1 MRHFFL
7 VDYENVKEKGLEGF
21 FSLKRKDTVY
31 VFYSVNQQKIS
42 MEFIQ
47 TLRKGFFN
55 PKIEYVYVKAGKQSL
70 DMQLSSFLGY
80 LISENGTF
88 ACDYTIVSS
97 DRDFLHV
104 LDFWNDRMGKTVVFE
119 YPTIDRYLK
128 KDTVALLSAPKEE
141 EKKEA
146 SSSARS
152 TSSSRGTVSSSR
164 TRSSSRTGTAARQ
177 GRNVS
182 QPQARN
188 SGLSQQK
195 KGRELE
201 RAANEADE
209 LKRSSSRSGERARSA
224 SALPVKVSPEEVSLR
239 SREAEKKASPGT
251 VGSATVSARP
261 VQRAS
266 SAGRGQQKPVRRDE
280 DLLREEP
287 VQDEAKE
294 ASAMVEGLK
303 EEPVKEVPAGPDS
316 PMEDTAVTTE
326 ETGEEEAPL
335 TQAAETPS
343 AAAAEE
349 DTKDGE
355 AASSADKDDE
365 AGEPVKKSAPKKK
378 APAAKSTSA
387 AKASAKKKE
396 EAHPE
401 TAQGDEAA
409 SSRQAQ
415 SEKTMLNNRLQ
426 QVLAKAQVDTKV
438 ISEITHLVLEHMD
451 EKNFRQVVYRE
462 MIKKYRQ
469 ADGLEYYRI
478 IKNVI

>member
-21 FSLKRKDTVY
+21 FSLKRRDTVY

-104 LDFWNDRMGKTVVFE
+104 LDFWNDRIGKNVVFE

-128 KDTVALLSAPKEE
+128 KDTVALLSAPKED
-141 EKKEA
+141 EKKEPASSRRTSSSSKSA
-146 SSSARS
+146 SSSARAR
-152 TSSSRGTVSSSR
+152 TASR
-164 TRSSSRTGTAARQ
+164 TLPSRQNT
-177 GRNVS
+177 RNVS
-182 QPQARN
+182 QPHARN
-188 SGLSQQK
+188 SNAAMQNRY
-195 KGRELE
+195 RELE
-201 RAANEADE
+201 RAAKEE
-209 LKRSSSRSGERARSA
+209 ETSGRPRTSEGERTRAA
-224 SALPVKVSPEEVSLR
+224 SALPVKVTSEESSPR
-239 SREAEKKASPGT
+239 NRQTEKKTETTSARTAYESGRREQKAS
-251 VGSATVSARP
+251 GSASAAR
-261 VQRAS
+261 RTA
-266 SAGRGQQKPVRRDE
+266 RRDE
-280 DLLREEP
+280 DVLKETPAEEVPVKAATDAAAEAAADTLETLLPVKQEEAVKEERETG
-287 VQDEAKE
+287 E
-294 ASAMVEGLK
+294 ASA
-303 EEPVKEVPAGPDS
+303 EVPAAEDKKDESEELS
-316 PMEDTAVTTE
+316 PEKADE
-326 ETGEEEAPL
+326 
-335 TQAAETPS
+335 AAEQ
-343 AAAAEE
+343 
-349 DTKDGE
+349 
-355 AASSADKDDE
+355 
-365 AGEPVKKSAPKKK
+365 VKKGAPKKK
-378 APAAKSTSA
+378 ASSSKSTSGQ
-387 AKASAKKKE
+387 KASAAKKE
-396 EAHPE
+396 DVQPEA
-401 TAQGDEAA
+401 AQSDEAVP
-409 SSRQAQ
+409 SRQAQ

-426 QVLAKAQVDTKV
+426 QVLAKAQVDTKI

>member
-21 FSLKRKDTVY
+21 FSLKRRDTVY

-104 LDFWNDRMGKTVVFE
+104 LDFWNDRIGKNVVFE

-128 KDTVALLSAPKEE
+128 KDTVALLSAPKED
-141 EKKEA
+141 EKKESA
-146 SSSARS
+146 SSRRTSSSSKS
-152 TSSSRGTVSSSR
+152 TSSSASARTSSGTLSSGQS
-164 TRSSSRTGTAARQ
+164 T
-177 GRNVS
+177 RNVS
-182 QPQARN
+182 RTQTRN
-188 SGLSQQK
+188 TNAASQNRY
-195 KGRELE
+195 RELE
-201 RAANEADE
+201 RAAKEE
-209 LKRSSSRSGERARSA
+209 ETTGRVGTQGGERTRAA
-224 SALPVKVSPEEVSLR
+224 SALPVKVTSAEAALR
-239 SREAEKKASPGT
+239 NREAEKKSESRTAGNSSEAVRRNQKT
-251 VGSATVSARP
+251 SVSRSAA
-261 VQRAS
+261 
-266 SAGRGQQKPVRRDE
+266 QKTARRDE
-280 DLLREEP
+280 DVLKETPAEEIPVKAAADMAAEAPAETAETLPPIKTEETVREERETVP
-287 VQDEAKE
+287 ETGE
-294 ASAMVEGLK
+294 ASA
-303 EEPVKEVPAGPDS
+303 EVPAA
-316 PMEDTAVTTE
+316 EDKKDEIE
-326 ETGEEEAPL
+326 EL
-335 TQAAETPS
+335 S
-343 AAAAEE
+343 R
-349 DTKDGE
+349 
-355 AASSADKDDE
+355 DKADE
-365 AGEPVKKSAPKKK
+365 ASEPVRKSAPKKK
-378 APAAKSTSA
+378 ASSSKSTSGQ
-387 AKASAKKKE
+387 KASAAKKE
-396 EAHPE
+396 DVQPEA
-401 TAQGDEAA
+401 AQSDEAVP
-409 SSRQAQ
+409 SRQAQ

-426 QVLAKAQVDTKV
+426 QVLAKAQVDTKI

>member
-21 FSLKRKDTVY
+21 FSLKRRDTVY

-104 LDFWNDRMGKTVVFE
+104 LDFWNDRIGKNVVFE
-119 YPTIDRYLK
+119 YPTFDRYLK
-128 KDTVALLSAPKEE
+128 KDTVALLSAPKED
-141 EKKEA
+141 EKKEPASSRRTSSSSKSA
-146 SSSARS
+146 SSSTRARA
-152 TSSSRGTVSSSR
+152 SSR
-164 TRSSSRTGTAARQ
+164 TLPSRQNT
-177 GRNVS
+177 RNVS

-188 SGLSQQK
+188 SNAAMQNRY
-195 KGRELE
+195 RELE
-201 RAANEADE
+201 RAAKEEETSGRARTSE
-209 LKRSSSRSGERARSA
+209 GERTRAA
-224 SALPVKVSPEEVSLR
+224 SALPVKVTSEESSPR
-239 SREAEKKASPGT
+239 NRQTEKKTETTSVRTAYESGRREQKAS
-251 VGSATVSARP
+251 GSRSAAR
-261 VQRAS
+261 RTA
-266 SAGRGQQKPVRRDE
+266 RRDE
-280 DLLREEP
+280 DIPKEIPAEE
-287 VQDEAKE
+287 V
-294 ASAMVEGLK
+294 
-303 EEPVKEVPAGPDS
+303 PVKEAADVTAEAAAERLETLLPVKSEESVREERENVP
-316 PMEDTAVTTE
+316 
-326 ETGEEEAPL
+326 ETGEVFAEVP
-335 TQAAETPS
+335 AAEDKKDES
-343 AAAAEE
+343 EELSLDKADEAAE
-349 DTKDGE
+349 
-355 AASSADKDDE
+355 
-365 AGEPVKKSAPKKK
+365 PVRKSAPKKK
-378 APAAKSTSA
+378 ASSSKSASA
-387 AKASAKKKE
+387 QKASVAKKE
-396 EAHPE
+396 DQLPEA
-401 TAQGDEAA
+401 AQSDEAVP
-409 SSRQAQ
+409 SRQAQ

-426 QVLAKAQVDTKV
+426 QVLAKAQVDTKI

>member
-21 FSLKRKDTVY
+21 FSLRRKDTVY

-55 PKIEYVYVKAGKQSL
+55 PKIEYVYVRAGKQSL

-104 LDFWNDRMGKTVVFE
+104 LDFWNDRLGKTVVFE

-141 EKKEA
+141 EKKEPA
-146 SSSARS
+146 SSRRTSSSSKS
-152 TSSSRGTVSSSR
+152 TSSSTRA
-164 TRSSSRTGTAARQ
+164 RSSSTAVSSR
-177 GRNVS
+177 RNTRKVS
-182 QPQARN
+182 QPPARN
-188 SGLSQQK
+188 SNAAQQNRA
-195 KGRELE
+195 RELE
-201 RAANEADE
+201 RAAKEADE
-209 LKRSSSRSGERARSA
+209 LKKASSRTEERSRAA
-224 SALPVKVSPEEVSLR
+224 SALPVKVTRDEDALR
-239 SREAEKKASPGT
+239 NRETDKKAEPKAANASEALRRDQKASG
-251 VGSATVSARP
+251 GGDAR
-261 VQRAS
+261 
-266 SAGRGQQKPVRRDE
+266 QKTARRDE
-280 DLLREEP
+280 DIQKDP
-287 VQDEAKE
+287 QADA
-294 ASAMVEGLK
+294 A
-303 EEPVKEVPAGPDS
+303 PVKEAAMDKAETQLPVKTQESVKEEREALFGPDES
-316 PMEDTAVTTE
+316 SEVSIAE
-326 ETGEEEAPL
+326 ETKKESEEASPDKADE
-335 TQAAETPS
+335 AAEP
-343 AAAAEE
+343 A
-349 DTKDGE
+349 
-355 AASSADKDDE
+355 
-365 AGEPVKKSAPKKK
+365 KKNAPKKK
-378 APAAKSTSA
+378 ASASKSASGT
-387 AKASAKKKE
+387 KASAVKK
-396 EAHPE
+396 
-401 TAQGDEAA
+401 DEAQPEA
-409 SSRQAQ
+409 SQSEEGGSSRQAQ

-426 QVLAKAQVDTKV
+426 QVLAKAQVDTKI

-478 IKNVI
+478 IKNVM